1 MEPGGKTVDDKPA
14 QAADVPEAGRA
25 QAVADFRCGS
35 IALFGRPNV
44 GKSTLLNAL
53 VGQKLSITSRKP
65 QTTRHRIRG
74 ILTRPDAQ
82 YIFVDT
88 PGFQTKHKSV
98 LNSQMNRGVRGAL
111 DDVDVAALVVEAGR
125 FGPDDEALLKL
136 VPEGVPLLLVVN
148 KTDKVAPEEL
158 MAYLKSTASLC
169 KAREYVPVSAQRR
182 KGLERLLS
190 VMRQYLP
197 EQAALHAEDELTD
210 RDERFLAAELL
221 REKLFRSLGEELPY
235 GTSVFIEKFETLPK
249 LRRIHAAV
257 IVDRPGH
264 KAILIGAGGSQMKRM
279 ATAARL
285 DMEKLFGSKVHLEV
299 WVKVR
304 SGWTEDEAQLRRLG
318 YD

>member
-1 MEPGGKTVDDKPA
+1 MQSDPEPMD
-14 QAADVPEAGRA
+14 AAAPDP
-25 QAVADFRCGS
+25 VADFRCGA

-88 PGFQTKHKSV
+88 PGFQTKHRSV
-98 LNSQMNRGVRGAL
+98 LNRHMNRGVRGAL
-111 DDVDVAALVVEAGR
+111 EAVDVAALVVEAGR
-125 FGPDDEALLKL
+125 FDAEDEALLKL
-136 VPEGVPLLLVVN
+136 VPEGIPLLLVVN
-148 KTDKVAPEEL
+148 KTDRIEPGQL
-158 MAYLKSTASLC
+158 LPFLKKTADAC
-169 KAREYVPVSAQRR
+169 RAREYIPISAQRR

-197 EQAALHAEDELTD
+197 QQPAIHGEDELTD

-235 GTSVFIEKFETLPK
+235 GTSVIIEKFEATPK

-264 KAILIGAGGSQMKRM
+264 KAILIGAGGAQMKRM

-285 DMEKLFGSKVHLEV
+285 DMEKLFGGKVHLEV